1 MISRRF
7 ESGLTTRPGCSAR
20 PATAIL
26 RRVGW
31 GTHSRTA
38 VVPSDS
44 ALHPLAVGR
53 RGSSQQIIA
62 DLFTIRNLPQN
73 ERRISR
79 LNCVPRQYGSLI

>member
-1 MISRRF
+1 MILRRF
-7 ESGLTTRPGCSAR
+7 EGELYIQPGCSAR

-38 VVPSDS
+38 VVPSDP

-53 RGSSQQIIA
+53 RGSSQQISGN
-62 DLFTIRNLPQN
+62 LFTIRNLPQN
-73 ERRISR
+73 ERRIFH
-79 LNCVPRQYGSLI
+79 LNCVPRH